1 MKLSS
6 TALLALA
13 ISSVTATAYAET
25 QSQAFTPVTVKE
37 KSAQSEAT
45 GFVEGQSITGS
56 TRNWYANEQLKRG
69 SKFSYQKNGSPTP
82 TDRRINWVQGT
93 IIKYNSGF
101 TEGTVGFS
109 TEVAAYNAIAL
120 DRDRKDL
127 ASANGG
133 APEPGRGGR
142 GNNRTLTENG
152 GDAVDQWSKLGLANV
167 KARVSNTTLTA
178 GRQNFSS
185 PQVDVIGNR
194 PLPSSFEGVSLHSE
208 ELENLSFDIGTFDRN
223 SPRTE
228 QSQRKFRSE
237 YGNGEAEADHIYT
250 AGLTYQPFASLT
262 TSLWGTQAED
272 LWDQYYFGASHV
284 LGDSSVLSLTTGLNY
299 YKTVDSGSA
308 KLGEIDND
316 TYSLSLGLTHQ
327 AHSLTFSYQEVNG
340 NEYFDYLHETNGIY
354 LANSLLSDF
363 NGPNEKSFQ
372 IAYGLNMAEYGVPG
386 LKFNIYQARGW
397 GIDGT
402 HYNGNK
408 GVVDK
413 GYDGVQIQ
421 DGEHH
426 YEYGIGTSYA
436 IQSGPLKATTV
447 RATYTAHRASENQSD
462 GSINEF
468 RLVTTIPFNIL

>member
-6 TALLALA
+6 TAILALA
-13 ISSVTATAYAET
+13 ISSITATAYAKT
-25 QSQAFTPVTVKE
+25 QSQAFTPVTVNE
-37 KSAQSEAT
+37 KSAQAEAT
-45 GFVEGQSITGS
+45 GFLEGQSISGS

-69 SKFSYQKNGSPTP
+69 GKFAYRKNGQSNE

-120 DRDRKDL
+120 ERDRENL
-127 ASANGG
+127 AANNGG
-133 APEPGRGGR
+133 APGTRPGA
-142 GNNRTLTENG
+142 GNNRTLTREG
-152 GDAVDQWSKLGLANV
+152 GDAVGQWSKLGLANV
-167 KARVSNTTLTA
+167 KARISNTTLTA
-178 GRQNFSS
+178 GRMNFSS

-194 PLPSSFEGVSLHSE
+194 PLPSSFEGIAIHSE
-208 ELENLSFDIGTFDRN
+208 ELNNLAFDLATFDRV

-228 QSQRKFRSE
+228 ESLSKFRSE
-237 YGNGEAEADHIYT
+237 YGDINAEADHVNT
-250 AGLTYQPFASLT
+250 AGISYQPFASLT

-272 LWDQYYFGASHV
+272 LWNQYYFGATHV
-284 LGDSSVLSLTTGLNY
+284 LGDSSILSLTTGLNY
-299 YKTVDSGSA
+299 YKTVDEGK
-308 KLGEIDND
+308 KLLGDIDND
-316 TYSLSLGLTHQ
+316 TYSLSFGLTHL
-327 AHSLTFSYQEVNG
+327 AHTLTFSYQEVNG

-372 IAYGLNMAEYGVPG
+372 VSYGINMAEYGVPG

-402 HYNGNK
+402 HYK
-408 GVVDK
+408 GG
-413 GYDGVQIQ
+413 GYDGVQAM

-426 YEYGIGTSYA
+426 YEYGVGATYA
-436 IQSGPLKATTV
+436 VQSGPLKATTI
-447 RATYTAHRASENQSD
+447 RGTYTAHRASENQAD

>member
-13 ISSVTATAYAET
+13 ISSVTATAYAES

-45 GFVEGQSITGS
+45 GFVEGQSVTGS

-69 SKFSYQKNGSPTP
+69 AKFQYNKSGVLTD

-120 DRDRKDL
+120 NRDREDL
-127 ASANGG
+127 ASRFGG
-133 APEPGRGGR
+133 APGDRAKAGY
-142 GNNRTLTENG
+142 NRTLTEEG

-167 KARVSNTTLTA
+167 KARFSNTTLTA

-194 PLPSSFEGVSLHSE
+194 PLPSSFEGVTLHSE
-208 ELENLSFDIGTFDRN
+208 ELENLTFDLGTFDRN

-228 QSQRKFRSE
+228 QSQRKFRTE
-237 YGNGEAEADHIYT
+237 YANGIVESDHIYT
-250 AGLTYQPFASLT
+250 GGITYTPFASLT
-262 TSLWGTQAED
+262 TSLWATQAED
-272 LWDQYYFGASHV
+272 IWNQYYVGASHV

-299 YKTVDSGSA
+299 YKTQDEGKA
-308 KLGEIDND
+308 LIGDIDND
-316 TYSLSLGLTHQ
+316 TYSLSFGLTHQ

-402 HYNGNK
+402 HYNGNG

-413 GYDGVQIQ
+413 GYDGIQAQ

-426 YEYGIGTSYA
+426 YEYGIGASYA
-436 IQSGPLKATTV
+436 VQSGPLKATAI
-447 RATYTAHRASENQSD
+447 RATYTTHRASENQAD
-462 GSINEF
+462 GNINEF
-468 RLVTTIPFNIL
+468 RLVTTIPFNVL

>member
-6 TALLALA
+6 TAILALA
-13 ISSVTATAYAET
+13 ISSISATAYAES
-25 QSQAFTPVTVKE
+25 QSQAVTPVTLKTTSE
-37 KSAQSEAT
+37 QSEAK
-45 GFVEGQSITGS
+45 GFIEGQSVTGS
-56 TRNWYANEQLKRG
+56 TRNWYANEQFKRG
-69 SKFSYQKNGSPTP
+69 AKLSYRQNGETRE
-82 TDRRINWVQGT
+82 TDRRINWLQGT

-120 DRDRKDL
+120 ERDRKNL
-127 ASANGG
+127 ASGNGS
-133 APEPGRGGR
+133 APIPGVRGL
-142 GNNRTLTENG
+142 GNNRTLTESG
-152 GDAVDQWSKLGLANV
+152 GDAQDQWSKLGLANV
-167 KARVSNTTLTA
+167 KARISNTTLTA

-185 PQVDVIGNR
+185 PMVDVIGNR
-194 PLPSSFEGVSLHSE
+194 ALPSSFQGVSLHSE
-208 ELENLSFDIGTFDRN
+208 ELANLSFDLATFDRN

-228 QSQRKFRSE
+228 ESQRKFRAE
-237 YGNGEAEADHIYT
+237 YADHLVEIDHVYT
-250 AGLTYQPFASLT
+250 AGISYQPLASLT
-262 TSLWGTQAED
+262 TSLWATQAED
-272 LWDQYYFGASHV
+272 MWNQYYFGASHV

-299 YKTVDSGSA
+299 YKTVDEGKA
-308 KLGEIDND
+308 VLGDIDND
-316 TYSLSLGLTHQ
+316 TYSLSFGLTHQ

-402 HYNGNK
+402 HNK
-408 GVVDK
+408 G
-413 GYDGVQIQ
+413 GEYASVQSM

-426 YEYGIGTSYA
+426 YEYGIGASYA
-436 IQSGPLKATTV
+436 VQSGPLKATAV

-462 GSINEF
+462 GSLNEF

>member
-6 TALLALA
+6 TAILALA
-13 ISSVTATAYAET
+13 ISSITATTYAET
-25 QSQAFTPVTVKE
+25 QSQAFTPVTVNE
-37 KSAQSEAT
+37 KSAQAEAT
-45 GFVEGQSITGS
+45 GFLEGQSISGS

-69 SKFSYQKNGSPTP
+69 GKFAYRKNGQSNE

-120 DRDRKDL
+120 ERDRENL
-127 ASANGG
+127 AANNGG
-133 APEPGRGGR
+133 APGTRPGA
-142 GNNRTLTENG
+142 GNNRTLTREG
-152 GDAVDQWSKLGLANV
+152 GDAVGQWSKLGLANV
-167 KARVSNTTLTA
+167 KARISNTTLTA
-178 GRQNFSS
+178 GRMNFSS

-194 PLPSSFEGVSLHSE
+194 PLPSSFEGIAIHSE
-208 ELENLSFDIGTFDRN
+208 ELNNLAFDVATFDRV

-228 QSQRKFRSE
+228 ESLSKFRSE
-237 YGNGEAEADHIYT
+237 YGDINAEADHVNT
-250 AGLTYQPFASLT
+250 AGISYQPFASLT

-272 LWDQYYFGASHV
+272 LWNQYYFGATHV
-284 LGDSSVLSLTTGLNY
+284 LGDSSILSLTTGLNY
-299 YKTVDSGSA
+299 YKTVDEGK
-308 KLGEIDND
+308 KLLGDIDND
-316 TYSLSLGLTHQ
+316 TYSLSFGLTHL
-327 AHSLTFSYQEVNG
+327 AHTLTFSYQEVNG

-372 IAYGLNMAEYGVPG
+372 VSYGINMAEYGVPG

-402 HYNGNK
+402 HYK
-408 GVVDK
+408 GG
-413 GYDGVQIQ
+413 GYDGVQAMN
-421 DGEHH
+421 GEHH
-426 YEYGIGTSYA
+426 YEYGVGATYA
-436 IQSGPLKATTV
+436 VQSGPLKATTI
-447 RATYTAHRASENQSD
+447 RGTYTAHRASENQAD

>member
-25 QSQAFTPVTVKE
+25 QSQEFTPVTVKTT
-37 KSAQSEAT
+37 SAQSEAT
-45 GFVEGQSITGS
+45 GFVEGQKLDGT
-56 TRNWYANEQLKRG
+56 TRNWYANEQLQRG
-69 SKFSYQKNGSPTP
+69 GKFKYNKDGQLLD

-93 IIKYNSGF
+93 IVKYNSGF
-101 TEGTVGFS
+101 TQGTVGIS

-127 ASANGG
+127 AAGNGG
-133 APEPGRGGR
+133 APGDRPKAGG
-142 GNNRTLTENG
+142 NRTLTKEG
-152 GDAVDQWSKLGLANV
+152 GDAQDQWSKMGLANV
-167 KARVSNTTLTA
+167 KARISNTTLTA

-185 PQVDVIGNR
+185 PMVDVIGNR
-194 PLPSSFEGVSLHSE
+194 ALPSSFEGVAIHSE
-208 ELENLSFDIGTFDRN
+208 ELNNLAFDLATFDRN

-228 QSQRKFRSE
+228 ESQRKFRSE
-237 YGNGEAEADHIYT
+237 YSDSIIEVDHVNT
-250 AGLTYQPFASLT
+250 AGITYQPFTSVK
-262 TSLWGTQAED
+262 TSLWATQAED
-272 LWDQYYFGASHV
+272 MWNQYYFGANHV
-284 LGDSSVLSLTTGLNY
+284 LGDSSVLSLTSDLNY
-299 YKTVDSGSA
+299 YKTKDTGKS
-308 KLGEIDND
+308 KLGKIDND
-316 TYSLSLGLTHQ
+316 AYSLSFGLTHQ
-327 AHSLTFSYQEVNG
+327 AHSLTFSWQQIVG
-340 NEYFDYLHETNGIY
+340 DEYFDYLHETNGIY

-402 HYNGNK
+402 HYK
-408 GVVDK
+408 GGAYNSVLAM
-413 GYDGVQIQ
+413 

-426 YEYGIGTSYA
+426 YEYSIGATYA
-436 IQSGPLKATTV
+436 VQSGPLKATTI
-447 RATYTAHRASENQSD
+447 RATYTAHRASENQAD

-468 RLVTTIPFNIL
+468 RLVTTVPFNIL

>member
-6 TALLALA
+6 TAILALA
-13 ISSVTATAYAET
+13 ISSITATAYAET
-25 QSQAFTPVTVKE
+25 QSQAFTPVSVNE
-37 KSAQSEAT
+37 KSAQAEAT
-45 GFVEGQSITGS
+45 GFLEGQSISGS

-69 SKFSYQKNGSPTP
+69 GKFAYRKNGQSAE

-120 DRDRKDL
+120 ERDRENL
-127 ASANGG
+127 ASNNGG
-133 APEPGRGGR
+133 APGTRPGA
-142 GNNRTLTENG
+142 GNNRTLTREG
-152 GDAVDQWSKLGLANV
+152 GDAVGQWSKLGLANV
-167 KARVSNTTLTA
+167 KARISNTTLTA
-178 GRQNFSS
+178 GRMNFSS

-194 PLPSSFEGVSLHSE
+194 PLPSSFEGIAIHSE
-208 ELENLSFDIGTFDRN
+208 ELNNLSFDLATFDRV

-228 QSQRKFRSE
+228 ESLSKFRSE
-237 YGNGEAEADHIYT
+237 YGSIDAEADHVNT
-250 AGLTYQPFASLT
+250 AGISYQPFASLT

-272 LWDQYYFGASHV
+272 LWNQYYFGATHV

-299 YKTVDSGSA
+299 YKTVDEGK
-308 KLGEIDND
+308 KLLGDIDND
-316 TYSLSLGLTHQ
+316 TYSLSFGLTHL
-327 AHSLTFSYQEVNG
+327 AHTLTFSYQEVNG

-372 IAYGLNMAEYGVPG
+372 ISYGINMAEYGVPG

-402 HYNGNK
+402 HYK
-408 GVVDK
+408 GG
-413 GYDGVQIQ
+413 GYDGVQAM

-426 YEYGIGTSYA
+426 YEYGVGATYA
-436 IQSGPLKATTV
+436 VQSGPLKATTI
-447 RATYTAHRASENQSD
+447 RGTYTTHRASENQAD

>member
-13 ISSVTATAYAET
+13 ISSITATAYAEP
-25 QSQAFTPVTVKE
+25 QSQAFNPVTVNTNN
-37 KSAQSEAT
+37 AQSEAT
-45 GFVEGQSITGS
+45 GFIEGQKIDGS

-69 SKFSYQKNGSPTP
+69 GKFKYKKDGQSVD

-101 TEGTVGFS
+101 TEGPVGFS
-109 TEVAAYNAIAL
+109 TELAAYNAVAL
-120 DRDRKDL
+120 ERDRENL
-127 ASANGG
+127 ASNNGG
-133 APEPGRGGR
+133 APGTRPGA
-142 GNNRTLTENG
+142 GNNRTLTKEG
-152 GDAVDQWSKLGLANV
+152 GDAQGQWSKLGLANV
-167 KARVSNTTLTA
+167 KARLSNTTLTA
-178 GRQNFSS
+178 GRMNFSS

-194 PLPSSFEGVSLHSE
+194 ALPSSFQGVALHSE
-208 ELENLSFDIGTFDRN
+208 ELNNLAFDVATFDRN

-228 QSQRKFRSE
+228 ESLSKFRSE
-237 YGNGEAEADHIYT
+237 YGDINAEADHVHT
-250 AGLTYQPFASLT
+250 AGISYSPFASLT
-262 TSLWGTQAED
+262 TSFWGTQAED
-272 LWDQYYFGASHV
+272 LWNQYYFGATHV

-299 YKTVDSGSA
+299 YKTQEEGQA
-308 KLGEIDND
+308 KLGNIDND
-316 TYSLSLGLTHQ
+316 TYSLSFGLTHQ
-327 AHSLTFSYQEVNG
+327 AHTLTLSYQEING

-372 IAYGLNMAEYGVPG
+372 VAYGLNMAEYGVPG

-402 HYNGNK
+402 HYAG
-408 GVVDK
+408 G
-413 GYDGVQIQ
+413 GYDGVQSM

-426 YEYGIGTSYA
+426 YEYGIGSTYA

-447 RATYTAHRASENQSD
+447 RATYTAHRASENQAD

>member
-13 ISSVTATAYAET
+13 ISSVTATAYAES
-25 QSQAFTPVTVKE
+25 QSQDFVPTQLASTN
-37 KSAQSEAT
+37 AQSEAK
-45 GFVEGQSITGS
+45 GFIDGQSLSGS
-56 TRNWYANEQLKRG
+56 TRNWYANEDKQRG
-69 SKFSYQKNGSPTP
+69 ATYKYERHGETL
-82 TDRRINWVQGT
+82 TGTRRINWVQGT
-93 IIKYNSGF
+93 ILNYTSGF
-101 TEGTVGFS
+101 TQGTVGFS

-120 DRDRKDL
+120 DRSREDIK
-127 ASANGG
+127 GG
-133 APEPGRGGR
+133 S
-142 GNNRTLTENG
+142 NRTLAHTN

-167 KARVSNTTLTA
+167 KARISNTTLTA

-185 PQVDVIGNR
+185 PIVDVIGNR
-194 PLPSSFEGVSLHSE
+194 PLPSSFEGVAIHSE
-208 ELENLSFDIGTFDRN
+208 EFDNLSFDLGTFDRV

-228 QSQRKFRSE
+228 QSLSKFRSE
-237 YGNGEAEADHIYT
+237 YTNNSAETDHVNT
-250 AGLTYQPFASLT
+250 AGLNYQPLKSLK
-262 TSLWGTQAED
+262 TSLYASNVED
-272 LWDQYYFGASHV
+272 FWNQYYFGATHE
-284 LGDSSVLSLTTGLNY
+284 LGDSSILSLTTGLNY
-299 YKTVDSGSA
+299 YKTVDEGK
-308 KLGEIDND
+308 KLMGEIDND
-316 TYSLSLGLTHQ
+316 TYSLSLGLTHL

-402 HYNGNK
+402 HYTGTA
-408 GVVDK
+408 
-413 GYDGVQIQ
+413 YDVRNM
-421 DGEHH
+421 DGENH

-436 IQSGPLKATTV
+436 VQSGPLKATTV
-447 RATYTAHRASENQSD
+447 RATYTTHRASDNQAD

-468 RLVTTIPFNIL
+468 RLVTTIPFKIL

>member
-6 TALLALA
+6 TAILALA

-25 QSQAFTPVTVKE
+25 QSQAYTPVTLNE

-45 GFVEGQSITGS
+45 GFLEGQSISGT

-69 SKFSYQKNGSPTP
+69 AKFSYKKDGVSTP

-93 IIKYNSGF
+93 IVKYNSGF
-101 TEGTVGFS
+101 TEGALGFS

-120 DRDRKDL
+120 DQDRKDL
-127 ASANGG
+127 ASNNGG
-133 APEPGRGGR
+133 APGTRPGA
-142 GNNRTLTENG
+142 GNNRTLTEEG
-152 GDAVDQWSKLGLANV
+152 GDAVGQWSKLGLANV
-167 KARVSNTTLTA
+167 KARISNTTLTA

-185 PQVDVIGNR
+185 PMVDVIGNR
-194 PLPSSFEGVSLHSE
+194 ALPSSFQGVAIHSE
-208 ELENLSFDIGTFDRN
+208 ELNNLQFDLATFDRN

-228 QSQRKFRSE
+228 ESQRKFRTE
-237 YGNGEAEADHIYT
+237 YANGIVETDHVYT
-250 AGLTYQPFASLT
+250 GGITYTPFASLT
-262 TSLWGTQAED
+262 TSLWATQAED
-272 LWDQYYFGASHV
+272 IWNQYYFGATHV
-284 LGDSSVLSLTTGLNY
+284 LGDSQVLSLTTGLNY
-299 YKTVDSGSA
+299 YKTQEEGKALIGD
-308 KLGEIDND
+308 IDND
-316 TYSLSLGLTHQ
+316 TYSLSFGLTHQ
-327 AHSLTFSYQEVNG
+327 AHTLTFSYQEVNG

-402 HYNGNK
+402 HYTGNK
-408 GVVDK
+408 GVADK
-413 GYDGVQIQ
+413 GYDGIQSQ

-426 YEYGIGTSYA
+426 YEYGIGATYA
-436 IQSGPLKATTV
+436 VQSGPFKATTI
-447 RATYTAHRASENQSD
+447 RGTYTAHRASENQAD

-468 RLVTTIPFNIL
+468 RLVTTVPFNIL

>member
-13 ISSVTATAYAET
+13 ISSVTATAYADT

-45 GFVEGQSITGS
+45 GFIEGQSISGT
-56 TRNWYANEQLKRG
+56 TRNWYSNEDKQRG
-69 SKFSYQKNGSPTP
+69 GRYTYERHGQELTGS
-82 TDRRINWVQGT
+82 RRINWVQGT
-93 IIKYNSGF
+93 ILNYTSGF
-101 TEGTVGFS
+101 TQGTVGFS

-120 DRDRKDL
+120 DRSREDIK
-127 ASANGG
+127 GG
-133 APEPGRGGR
+133 S
-142 GNNRTLTENG
+142 NRTLAHSN

-167 KARVSNTTLTA
+167 KARISNTTLTA
-178 GRQNFSS
+178 GRMNFSS
-185 PQVDVIGNR
+185 PIVDVIGNR
-194 PLPSSFEGVSLHSE
+194 ALPSSFQGVAIHSE
-208 ELENLSFDIGTFDRN
+208 EFDNLSFDVGTFDRV
-223 SPRTE
+223 SPRSE
-228 QSQRKFRSE
+228 QSLSKFRSE
-237 YGNGEAEADHIYT
+237 YSNINVETDHVNT
-250 AGLTYQPFASLT
+250 AGLNYTPLKSLQ
-262 TSLWGTQAED
+262 TSLYATQAED
-272 LWDQYYFGASHV
+272 FWNQYYFGASHV

-299 YKTVDSGSA
+299 YKTVDEGK
-308 KLGEIDND
+308 KLMGEIDND
-316 TYSLSLGLTHQ
+316 TYSLSFGLTHK
-327 AHSLTFSYQEVNG
+327 AHSLTFAYQEVNG
-340 NEYFDYLHETNGIY
+340 DEYFDYLHETNGIY

-402 HYNGNK
+402 HYTGTA
-408 GVVDK
+408 
-413 GYDGVQIQ
+413 YDVKRM

-426 YEYGIGTSYA
+426 YEYGIGSTYA
-436 IQSGPLKATTV
+436 VQSGPLKATTV
-447 RATYTAHRASENQSD
+447 RATYTTHRASENQSD